1 MATVDAE
8 TQLVSLV
15 RLQQDLALE
24 ADLDRVLARI
34 AETATAM
41 LDAERATLYVIDTA
55 KNEVGRAC

>member
-34 AETATAM
+34 ADTATAM